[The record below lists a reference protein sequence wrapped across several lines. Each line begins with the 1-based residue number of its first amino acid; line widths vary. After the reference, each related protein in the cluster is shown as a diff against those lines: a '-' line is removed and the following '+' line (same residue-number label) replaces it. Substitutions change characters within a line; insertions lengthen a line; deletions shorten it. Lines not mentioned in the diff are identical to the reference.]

1 MDAAKV
7 LDYIHITIASCH
19 MQGRFSRLEQK
30 MSNITHISNYMLTSA
45 HKSVMSRHFINVIIL
60 WWSEKKKKCND
71 HVYVYIRETIKTA
84 EQETAKKFIKG
95 FPCCQSRVI
104 ATWKAA

>member
-1 MDAAKV
+1 MW
-7 LDYIHITIASCH
+7 L
-19 MQGRFSRLEQK
+19 
-30 MSNITHISNYMLTSA
+30 
-45 HKSVMSRHFINVIIL
+45 HFDDLN
-60 WWSEKKKKCND
+60 KKKCND

-84 EQETAKKFIKG
+84 EQETTKNFIKG

>member
-1 MDAAKV
+1 M
-7 LDYIHITIASCH
+7 IWT
-19 MQGRFSRLEQK
+19 
-30 MSNITHISNYMLTSA
+30 
-45 HKSVMSRHFINVIIL
+45 
-60 WWSEKKKKCND
+60 KKKCND

-84 EQETAKKFIKG
+84 EQETAKNFIKW